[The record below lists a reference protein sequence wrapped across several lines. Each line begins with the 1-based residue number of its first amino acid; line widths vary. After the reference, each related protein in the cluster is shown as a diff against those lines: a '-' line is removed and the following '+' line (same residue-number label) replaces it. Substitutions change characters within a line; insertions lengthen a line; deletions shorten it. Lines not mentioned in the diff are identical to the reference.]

1 MVCGFTILWDFYVC
15 ECVYFYVYMCLFL
28 SKRRV
33 YWARWGGGEDLGGTG
48 EEEPIIRIYYKK
60 NM

>member
-1 MVCGFTILWDFYVC
+1 
-15 ECVYFYVYMCLFL
+15 
-28 SKRRV
+28 V

-48 EEEPIIRIYYKK
+48 EEEIRIRIYYKK